1 MKEKR
6 RDQPVIKIEKNIDI
20 SANCFGGM
28 YATASRE
35 MEKGDSCLFKVKVE
49 ARMLEQ
55 ALRMTYRQRKYGFV
69 RRGENQSVKGITKL
83 RRQKDDDG
91 NIIGYRVWLMVD
103 MPEDN
108 RECG

>member
-1 MKEKR
+1 MS
-6 RDQPVIKIEKNIDI
+6 QPIIKIEKNIDI
-20 SANCFGGM
+20 SPNYFGGA

-55 ALRMTYRQRKYGFV
+55 ALRMTYRQRKYGV
-69 RRGENQSVKGITKL
+69 IRRGEKQSVKGITRL

>member
-1 MKEKR
+1 MS
-6 RDQPVIKIEKNIDI
+6 QPIIKIEKNINI
-20 SANCFGGM
+20 SANFFGGV
-28 YATASRE
+28 YAVASRE
-35 MEKGDSCLFKVKVE
+35 MEKNDSCFFEKKSE

-55 ALRMTYRQRKYGFV
+55 ALRMTYRQRKYGFI
-69 RRGENQSVKGITKL
+69 RKGENQSVKGITKL